1 MRPNVIV
8 LAGPNGAG
16 KTTASPEILRAALH
30 VGQFVNADVI
40 AQGLSGF
47 MPESAAIEAGR
58 IMLSRLH
65 DLAAARESFAF
76 ETTLASRSFAP
87 WLHHLLMDGY
97 IFHLFYF
104 WLPSPEMAI
113 ARIARRVQQGG
124 HYVDDQ
130 TVQRRYARG
139 IQNFFRLYRGIAT
152 TWAFYDNAAAAGQK
166 LVASGAGRIVLE
178 CPQPKLWKQLQV
190 QYDSEAST

>member
-1 MRPNVIV
+1 MRPSVIV

-16 KTTASPEILRAALH
+16 KTTAAAEILPASLH

-47 MPESAAIEAGR
+47 LPESAAIEAGR

-65 DLAAARESFAF
+65 DLARRRESFAF

-87 WLHHLLMDGY
+87 WIEQLLMEGF
-97 IFHLFYF
+97 IFHLFYL

-113 ARIARRVQQGG
+113 ARVAKRVQMGG
-124 HYVDDQ
+124 HFVDDE
-130 TVQRRYARG
+130 TVRRRYTRG
-139 IQNFFRLYRGIAT
+139 IQNFFRLYRSMAT
-152 TWAFYDNAAAAGQK
+152 TWALYNNAAVPGQK
-166 LVASGAGRIVLE
+166 LIASGAARIVLD
-178 CPQPKLWKQLQV
+178 CQQPSVWEELEGK
-190 QYDSEAST
+190 YDKET

>member
-8 LAGPNGAG
+8 LAGLNGAG

-30 VGQFVNADVI
+30 VGQIVNADVI
-40 AQGLSGF
+40 AQGPAGF

-58 IMLSRLH
+58 IMLQRLH
-65 DLAAARESFAF
+65 DLAASRESFAF

-87 WLHHLLMDGY
+87 WLQNVLMDGY
-97 IFHLFYF
+97 VFHLFYF
-104 WLPSPEMAI
+104 WLPSSEMAI
-113 ARIARRVQQGG
+113 ARVAQRVRLGG
-124 HYVDDQ
+124 HFVDDQ

-152 TWAFYDNAAAAGQK
+152 TWAFFNNAVPPGQK
-166 LVASGAGRIVLE
+166 LVASGAGRMVLE
-178 CPQPKLWKQLQV
+178 RPQPNLWQQLQDEH
-190 QYDSEAST
+190 DSETTT